1 MTAESIDGVEDVA
14 GAGDVEGAEGGGEV
28 GEIGGA
34 GVGAEEFAA
43 CGFRI
48 GDPGSHEEVL
58 PRLAVPAEPHAEY
71 GNFPVPACPGWRKPD
86 TVFDGAR
93 HGPLTVR
100 AASTRG
106 DGHRHVGTPRQDD
119 YCLYGTDD
127 WLVAAVADGVSQ
139 GALSH
144 LAAEAAAETG
154 CHALA
159 TQLRAGVAP
168 GRLDCE
174 SVLRDSAKAVVRA
187 VHHSLARETGET
199 GVLSLGAVAQLAS
212 AAVVYAVVPVGAG
225 PEDTREALLL
235 WVGDVT
241 AWTLSDAKGWLP
253 LTELKADGGTKVV
266 TGTTAALPLLGRESW
281 HRTTF
286 TLAADEAVVL
296 MTDGVG
302 DALGDGTGE
311 VGAALRSVWRR
322 PPEPHA
328 FAAQVDYQRSTFTDD
343 RTVVGIWS

>member
-1 MTAESIDGVEDVA
+1 MTAESIDDI
-14 GAGDVEGAEGGGEV
+14 DDIGAEDLTP
-28 GEIGGA
+28 
-34 GVGAEEFAA
+34 
-43 CGFRI
+43 CTFRI

-58 PRLAVPAEPHAEY
+58 PRLALPAEPHAEY
-71 GNFPVPACPGWRKPD
+71 GNFPVPVCPGWRKPD

-93 HGPLTVR
+93 HGTLTVR

-106 DGHRHVGTPRQDD
+106 DGHRHGGTPRQDD
-119 YCLYGTDD
+119 YCLYGTAD

-144 LAAEAAAETG
+144 LAAEAAVETG
-154 CHALA
+154 CHALG

-168 GRLDCE
+168 EELDCE

-199 GVLSLGAVAQLAS
+199 GVLPLGAVAQLAS

-225 PEDTREALLL
+225 TEVGREALLL

-253 LTELKADGGTKVV
+253 LTELKADGGKKVV
-266 TGTTAALPLLGRESW
+266 TGATAALPLLGRESW
-281 HRTTF
+281 HRAMF

-302 DALGDGTGE
+302 DALGDGSGE
-311 VGAALRSVWRR
+311 VGAALHSAWRR

-343 RTVVGIWS
+343 RTVVGIWSS

>member
-1 MTAESIDGVEDVA
+1 MTAESIDGVDGVDSIDGI
-14 GAGDVEGAEGGGEV
+14 GAKDLAP
-28 GEIGGA
+28 
-34 GVGAEEFAA
+34 
-43 CGFRI
+43 CTFRI

-58 PRLAVPAEPHAEY
+58 PRLALPAEPHAEY
-71 GNFPVPACPGWRKPD
+71 GNFPVPVCPGWRKPD

-93 HGPLTVR
+93 HGSLTVR

-106 DGHRHVGTPRQDD
+106 DGHRHGGTPRQDD

-168 GRLDCE
+168 EALDCE

-199 GVLSLGAVAQLAS
+199 GVLPLGAVAQLAS

-225 PEDTREALLL
+225 TGAGREALLL

-253 LTELKADGGTKVV
+253 LTELKADGGKKVV

-281 HRTTF
+281 HRATF

-302 DALGDGTGE
+302 DALGDGSGE
-311 VGAALRSVWRR
+311 VGATLRDVWRR

-343 RTVVGIWS
+343 RTVVGIWSA